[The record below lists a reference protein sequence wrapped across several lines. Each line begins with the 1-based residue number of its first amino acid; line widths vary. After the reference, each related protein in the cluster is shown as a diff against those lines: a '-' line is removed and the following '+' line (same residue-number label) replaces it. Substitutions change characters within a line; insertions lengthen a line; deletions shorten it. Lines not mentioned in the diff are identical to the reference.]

1 MKLNKR
7 EIFIVAIAIESLY
20 LHEGKCHLNEE
31 GVIELAKIQSK
42 FAEQLLPINSNDV
55 VKSLTE
61 RMLENV
67 NYIKTHIMQVTT
79 E

>member
-20 LHEGKCHLNEE
+20 LHEGKIHLNEE

-42 FAEQLLPINSNDV
+42 FAEQLLPIESKAV
-55 VKSLTE
+55 VEELTKK
-61 RMLENV
+61 MLENV
-67 NYIKTHIMQVTT
+67 NYIKRHIMQVTT

>member
-1 MKLNKR
+1 MQLNKT
-7 EIFIVAIAIESLY
+7 EIFIVATAIESLY
-20 LHEGKCHLNEE
+20 LHDGKCHLNKEE
-31 GVIELAKIQSK
+31 VIKLAKIQSK

-67 NYIKTHIMQVTT
+67 NYIKAHIVQVTT